1 MTYFMYMNG
10 RPKTYGEES
19 STWRFHTLVR
29 ASLGRRFPHSHA
41 RAVDLARAT
50 ITARPPPRQNAYK
63 SKETTLSINQIL

>member
-19 STWRFHTLVR
+19 STRRFHMLVR
-29 ASLGRRFPHSHA
+29 ASLGWHFPHSHA

-50 ITARPPPRQNAYK
+50 ITAHPPPRQNAYK